1 MDGKRYNVEQKRHR
15 YLREAVRRYDE
26 LEALFIQS
34 GKSVVRG
41 PDGIEICFLDLKDCL
56 KRLSP
61 RKREAIYYNVICS
74 MKQKDVAD
82 IMGITTVS
90 VGQYVESGFLQIA
103 EEYFNDEKAEGDNTG
118 VVRRRRKKH
127 TD

>member
-1 MDGKRYNVEQKRHR
+1 
-15 YLREAVRRYDE
+15 
-26 LEALFIQS
+26 
-34 GKSVVRG
+34 
-41 PDGIEICFLDLKDCL
+41 
-56 KRLSP
+56 
-61 RKREAIYYNVICS
+61 

-103 EEYFNDEKAEGDNTG
+103 EEYFNDEKTQGDNTG